1 MIKPH
6 GKQGILRLITPD
18 QTARIEQQII
28 EKQRTIDYDTKEF
41 TVELLVQ
48 KFDSGDFFVPAYQR
62 AFIWSKERQSKFI
75 ESVLL
80 GLPIPFMFMADTP
93 DGRLEIV
100 DGAQRLNTL
109 ASFMDDKLRMVR
121 LEQLPDTEGCVFSDL
136 PTAQQRKFKNRT
148 LRMIVL
154 SDKTTADSKFNIFER
169 INTGSD
175 SLKSS
180 ELRKGAYSGPF
191 HELVDEC
198 AGQSD
203 FMLLCPVGEKLAK
216 RGERGELVLRFFAYA
231 EIYRDFTH
239 DVAAFL
245 NKYMREK
252 TKMYKQNDPTA
263 QQDRKEKRSAFSE
276 MLRFVKEYFPNGF
289 AKTPSAKTTPRVRF
303 EAISVGAHLALLAKP
318 GLVPTDMSWLTSK
331 EFSLQTTTHASNS
344 APRLRGRIEF
354 VRDSL
359 LGKVK

>member
-1 MIKPH
+1 MSKSH
-6 GKQGILRLITPD
+6 TSQGMLPFLTPE
-18 QTARIEQQII
+18 QSARIERQII
-28 EKQRTIDYDTKEF
+28 ERQRTIDYDTKEF

-48 KFDSGDFFVPAYQR
+48 KFESGDFFVPAYQR
-62 AFIWSKERQSKFI
+62 AFIWSRERQTKFV

-80 GLPIPFMFMADTP
+80 GLPIPFMFMADTL

-109 ASFMDDKLRMVR
+109 AHFVSDRLRLSH
-121 LEQLPDTEGCVFSDL
+121 LEQLTDAEGCVFSDL

-191 HELVDEC
+191 HELIDEC

-203 FMLLCPVGEKLAK
+203 FILLCPVGEKLVR
-216 RGERGELVLRFFAYA
+216 RGERRELVLRFFAYSQ
-231 EIYRDFTH
+231 IYRAFSH
-239 DVAAFL
+239 DVAGFL
-245 NKYMREK
+245 NQYMRDK
-252 TKMYKQNDPTA
+252 TKLYKEDSSTA
-263 QQDRKEKRSAFSE
+263 ERDRTDKRRAFSE
-276 MLRFVKEYFPNGF
+276 MLRFIKTYFPYGF
-289 AKTPSAKTTPRVRF
+289 AKTRSAKTTPRVRF
-303 EAISVGAHLALLAKP
+303 EAISVGVHLALVEVPTLK
-318 GLVPTDMSWLTSK
+318 PTDMTWLTSK
-331 EFSLQTTTHASNS
+331 EFSRHTTTHASNS

-359 LGKVK
+359 LAKTQ

>member
-1 MIKPH
+1 MSKPH
-6 GKQGILRLITPD
+6 PRQGTLPLVP
-18 QTARIEQQII
+18 QEQVARIEQQILD
-28 EKQRTIDYDTKEF
+28 KQRAIDYDTKEF

-62 AFIWSKERQSKFI
+62 AFIWSQERQSKFI

-80 GLPIPFMFMADTP
+80 GLPIPFMFMADTA

-109 ASFMDDKLRMVR
+109 TSFMTDRLRLVR
-121 LEQLPDTEGCVFSDL
+121 LEQLTDAEGCVFSDL

-148 LRMIVL
+148 LRMVVL
-154 SDKTTADSKFNIFER
+154 SDKTSSDSKFSIFER

-191 HELVDEC
+191 HELIDEC

-203 FMLLCPVGEKLAK
+203 FMVLCPVGEKLAR
-216 RGERGELVLRFFAYA
+216 RGERHELVLRFFVYV
-231 EIYRDFTH
+231 EKYLDFTH

-245 NKYMREK
+245 NQYMRDK
-252 TKMYKQNDPTA
+252 TKLYKQDPSA
-263 QQDRKEKRSAFSE
+263 AERDRAEKRRAFSE
-276 MLRFVKEYFPNGF
+276 MLQFVKQHFPYGF
-289 AKTPSAKTTPRVRF
+289 AKTLGAKTTPRVRF
-303 EAISVGAHLALLAKP
+303 EAISVGVHLAL
-318 GLVPTDMSWLTSK
+318 VQDPTLEPLDMNWLNSK
-331 EFSLQTTTHASNS
+331 EFSRQTTTHASNS

-359 LGKVK
+359 LAKGQ

>member
-1 MIKPH
+1 MIKQH
-6 GKQGILRLITPD
+6 GRQGVLSLVTAE
-18 QTARIEQQII
+18 QTAHIEQQII
-28 EKQRTIDYDTKEF
+28 EKQRAIDYDTKEF

-48 KFDSGDFFVPAYQR
+48 KFESGDFFVPAYQR

-109 ASFMDDKLRMVR
+109 ASFMSDKLRLVR
-121 LEQLPDTEGCVFSDL
+121 LEQLTDTESCVFSDL
-136 PTAQQRKFKNRT
+136 PSAQQRKFKNRT

-154 SDKTTADSKFNIFER
+154 SDKTTAESKFSIFER

-203 FMLLCPVGEKLAK
+203 FILLCPVGEKLAR
-216 RGERGELVLRFFAYA
+216 RGERRELVLRFFAYA
-231 EIYRDFTH
+231 EIYRDFSH
-239 DVAAFL
+239 EVAAFL
-245 NKYMREK
+245 NQYMREK
-252 TKMYKQNDPTA
+252 TKMYKQNA
-263 QQDRKEKRSAFSE
+263 SAAEHDRKQKRAAFSE
-276 MLRFVKEYFPNGF
+276 MLRFVMQYFPNGF
-289 AKTPSAKTTPRVRF
+289 AKSPSAKTTPRVRF
-303 EAISVGAHLALLAKP
+303 EAISVGVHLALLGKP
-318 GLVPTDMSWLTSK
+318 ALVPTDMSWLTSR
-331 EFSLQTTTHASNS
+331 EFSRHTTTHASNS

-359 LGKVK
+359 LSEA